1 MLSTETIIKQHPWI
15 DDPLKELELLEEEK
29 KKQQADMYD
38 TSVFQNFREPGNEGK
53 QGGVDDAEDT
63 EE

>member
-1 MLSTETIIKQHPWI
+1 
-15 DDPLKELELLEEEK
+15 
-29 KKQQADMYD
+29 MYD

-53 QGGVDDAEDT
+53 KGGVDDAEDT